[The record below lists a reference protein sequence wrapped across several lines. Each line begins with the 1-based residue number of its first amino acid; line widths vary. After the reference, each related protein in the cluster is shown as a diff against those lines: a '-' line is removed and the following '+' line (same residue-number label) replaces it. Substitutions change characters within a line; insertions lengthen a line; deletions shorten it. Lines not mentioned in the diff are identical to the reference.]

1 MATSIQ
7 NVAKKLKLTE
17 TQVANTLNLLQDGAT
32 IPFISRYRKNITGGL
47 DEDTVAKISSFYLYD
62 VELEKR
68 KEYVLAILEEK
79 QLLTDELKNKIT
91 NSETKQEVENIYE
104 PFKIGKKTKAS
115 DAIAMGLEP
124 LARMIMENEDDKF
137 NMYHEARKYFNDKL
151 TTEEEVLAQTKF
163 IIAQIVSQDIK
174 AREFVKSQLYNFGT
188 IVTKLKKNA
197 EDEKK
202 IFEQYYDYHE
212 KVSRI
217 PNHRILAISRAED
230 KKVTSYDITYNEK
243 ILIFNLN
250 RMFFKNKRTAKLIQ
264 ECILDALDRLL
275 IPSIIREIKNDL
287 FTRAEDDAIKI
298 FASNLEKMLLWPA
311 TKDKRILA
319 IDPAF
324 TNGCK
329 MAMIDENGNFIDKAI
344 IYPHNHSQEKWFEA
358 VSTVNNFITKYKVDL
373 IVIGNG
379 TASRETEEFVAKL
392 LNHRKSSGKY
402 PNEDIKFAIVS
413 EVGASVYSASKIAQE
428 EFPDL
433 TLEYRSA
440 INIGRR
446 FQDPLNELI
455 KIDPK
460 SLGVGQYQHD
470 VDQKRLGQEL
480 DYKINKVVNLVG
492 VDLNTATKH
501 ILSYISG
508 LSNSIAE
515 NIIEYRK
522 EIVKFNS
529 RNQLKDVKGLGPK
542 AYEQSVGFLRIH
554 DSEKFYD
561 KTNIHPE
568 SYELADRIV
577 DYLKIDLQN
586 IDRKALES
594 IDREEIVKS
603 LGINIYDVNL
613 IIDSLIAPEKDIRD
627 DKNGFLVSDKILTM
641 NDIEVGQEIIGQIQN
656 VTDFGAFAFIGLKEN
671 VLIHITNMK
680 KFDGQRINHPLDVV
694 SVGDNLL
701 IKIIDIDKDRNRI
714 QGKIIWK

>member
-17 TQVANTLNLLQDGAT
+17 GQVANTLNLLQDGAT

-47 DEDTVAKISSFYLYD
+47 DEDMVAKISDFYIYD

-68 KEYVLAILEEK
+68 KEYVLTILQEK
-79 QLLTDELKNKIT
+79 QLLTDELKNKIA
-91 NSETKQEVENIYE
+91 NAETKQEVENIYE

-151 TTEEEVLAQTKF
+151 KTEEEVLAQTKF
-163 IIAQIVSQDIK
+163 IIAQIVSQDIRT
-174 AREFVKSQLYNFGT
+174 REFIKSQLYNYGT
-188 IVTKLKKNA
+188 ITTKLKKNA

-202 IFEQYYDYHE
+202 VFEQYYDYHE

-217 PNHRILAISRAED
+217 PNHRILAISRGEE
-230 KKVTSYDITYNEK
+230 KKIISYDIVYNEK
-243 ILIFNLN
+243 IVIFHLN
-250 RMFFKNKRTAKLIQ
+250 RMFFKNKRTAKLVQ
-264 ECILDALDRLL
+264 ECILDALNRLL

-287 FTRAEDDAIKI
+287 FDRAEDEAIKV

-324 TNGCK
+324 SNGCK
-329 MAMIDENGNFIDKAI
+329 LAMLDENGNFLEKGI
-344 IYPHNHSQEKWFEA
+344 IYPHSHNKEEWFNA
-358 VSTVNNFITKYKVDL
+358 VKTVNDFISKYKVDL

-379 TASRETEEFVAKL
+379 TASRETEEFIGKL
-392 LNHRKSSGKY
+392 LNHRKKNDQY
-402 PNEDIKFAIVS
+402 ANENIKFAIVS
-413 EVGASVYSASKIAQE
+413 EVGASVYSASKLAQE
-428 EFPDL
+428 EFGDL
-433 TLEYRSA
+433 SVEYRSA

-515 NIIEYRK
+515 NIIEYRNEK
-522 EIVKFNS
+522 GNFSS
-529 RNQLKDVKGLGPK
+529 RNQLKEVKGLGPK

-554 DSEKFYD
+554 DSKKFYD

-568 SYELADRIV
+568 SYELADKIV

-586 IDRKALES
+586 IDKKALENA
-594 IDREEIVKS
+594 DRDEIVKS
-603 LGINIYDVNL
+603 LNMNKYDVDL
-613 IIDSLIAPEKDIRD
+613 IIDSLIAPEKDIRG
-627 DKNGFLVSDKILTM
+627 DKNGFLVSDKVLTI
-641 NDIEVGQEIIGQIQN
+641 NDIQVGQQIIGQIQN
-656 VTDFGAFAFIGLKEN
+656 VTDFGVFAFIGLKEN

-680 KFDGQRINHPLDVV
+680 QYEGQRIEHPLDVV

-701 IKIIDIDKDRNRI
+701 IKIIDIDKERNRI
-714 QGKIIWK
+714 QGKILWE